1 MDKIRYRLVFNRR
14 KQLNNQGAAL
24 VQVEA
29 SLNKRKVYFTTRIYV
44 RPDEWDVRT
53 STIINH
59 PQAMELNAWLYEYLI
74 NMQGIELAM
83 WKRGIVPTLLQLKE
97 VVKNNHPSNL
107 TFEAFSMYSIAR
119 SSRKNG
125 TKNNLQGTLKVLKEF
140 RPGYTWDDLNYS
152 FLKDFELWLSERG
165 AAINTIA
172 KHLRNLRTL
181 INEAISTGY
190 LSADSDPFRNFTIRH
205 KRVPHRFLNP
215 EELKLMEDVKVS
227 GKLAHVRD
235 AFLFCC
241 YTGLRFSDFR
251 HLKEDYFPK
260 IKGKPWLMIQTKKTG
275 FDLKIP
281 LHLIFEGKAI
291 DILARYSSIAKFTHI
306 GCNADT
312 NRHLATLQQLAKI
325 KTRTTF
331 HTARHT
337 CATLLCHQGVPITT
351 VQKILGHT
359 KLTTTQLYSEVMA
372 DTISATFPMSEKMER
387 IGESQLCCSR
397 FWVDSL
403 SLLVIY

>member
-1 MDKIRYRLVFNRR
+1 MEKIRYRLVYNRR
-14 KQLNNQGAAL
+14 NQLNTQGAAL
-24 VQVEA
+24 IQVEA

-44 RPDEWDVRT
+44 RPDEWDART

-59 PQAMELNAWLYEYLI
+59 PQAMALNAWLYEFLI
-74 NMQGIELAM
+74 NMQGSELAM
-83 WKRGIVPTLLQLKE
+83 WKRNIVPTLLQLKE
-97 VVKNNHPSNL
+97 AVKNNHPSDL
-107 TFEAFSMYSIAR
+107 TFEAFSMSAITR

-125 TKNNLQGTLKVLKEF
+125 TKNNLQGTLKALYEF
-140 RPGYTWDDLNYS
+140 RPGYTWDDLTYT
-152 FLKDFELWLSERG
+152 FLKDFELWLSCRG
-165 AAINTIA
+165 AAVNTIA

-181 INEAISTGY
+181 INEAISAGY
-190 LSADSDPFRNFTIRH
+190 LSADADPFRKFTIKH
-205 KRVPHRFLNP
+205 ERVPHRFLNP
-215 EELKLMEDVKVS
+215 EELKRMENVKVT

-251 HLKEDYFPK
+251 HLREDYFFK
-260 IKGKPWLMIQTKKTG
+260 IKGQPWLMIQTEKTG
-275 FDLKIP
+275 YDLKIP
-281 LHLIFEGKAI
+281 LHLVFEGKAL
-291 DILARYSSIAKFTHI
+291 DILSRYPTIAEFARI

-372 DTISATFPMSEKMER
+372 DTIVR
-387 IGESQLCCSR
+387 
-397 FWVDSL
+397 DL
-403 SLLVIY
+403 SYVRKNGRNRNKHVTTQ

>member
-1 MDKIRYRLVFNRR
+1 MDKIRYRLVYNRR
-14 KQLNNQGAAL
+14 KLLNNQGAAL
-24 VQVEA
+24 IQVEA

-44 RPDEWDVRT
+44 RPDEWDTRT
-53 STIINH
+53 STVVNH
-59 PQAMELNAWLYEYLI
+59 PQAIELNAWLYEFLI
-74 NMQGIELAM
+74 NMQGFELAM

-97 VVKNNHPSNL
+97 AVKNNHSSDL
-107 TFEAFSMYSIAR
+107 TFETFSMSAITR
-119 SSRKNG
+119 SNRKNG
-125 TKNNLQGTLKVLKEF
+125 TKNNLQGTLKALNEF
-140 RPGYTWDDLNYS
+140 RPGYTWDDLTYT
-152 FLKDFELWLSERG
+152 FLKDFELWLSGRG
-165 AAINTIA
+165 AAVNTIA

-181 INEAISTGY
+181 INEAISAGY
-190 LSADSDPFRNFTIRH
+190 LSADADPFRKFTIKH
-205 KRVPHRFLNP
+205 ERVPHRFLNP
-215 EELKLMEDVKVS
+215 EELKQMENVKVS

-251 HLKEDYFPK
+251 HLKEDYLKK
-260 IKGKPWLMIQTKKTG
+260 IKGQPWLMIQTEKTG
-275 FDLKIP
+275 YDLKIP
-281 LHLIFEGKAI
+281 LHLVFEGKA
-291 DILARYSSIAKFTHI
+291 LEVLQRYPSVEAFTQI

-312 NRHLATLQQLAKI
+312 NRHLAVLQRMARI

-372 DTISATFPMSEKMER
+372 DTIVRDLSNVKR
-387 IGESQLCCSR
+387 IGKKRRVAIISQ
-397 FWVDSL
+397 
-403 SLLVIY
+403 